1 MKQNKLNIAIIGYGK
16 MGKTI
21 EKVLNERGHEVVL
34 KITSKNKDLMT
45 TQNLQKADVA
55 IEFTNPD
62 SAIENFYKC
71 FEAGLP
77 VVSGSTGW
85 FNQLEAVTDKVKE
98 QNGSLFYAPNF
109 SVGVNIFFH
118 INKLMAKLM
127 NQQEEYDVDMEEIHH
142 TEKLDSPSGTAIKTA
157 EILLNELERK
167 NNWVENT
174 ENKPNEL
181 LITAKREP
189 EVRGTHTVR
198 YFSDIDELTFTHK
211 AYSRKGFALGSVLA
225 AEFIVGKKGIFEMK
239 DMLNFENI

>member
-1 MKQNKLNIAIIGYGK
+1 MKQRKLNIAIIGYGK

-34 KITSKNKDLMT
+34 KITSKNKYLMT
-45 TQNLQKADVA
+45 TENLQKADVA
-55 IEFTNPD
+55 IEFTNPA
-62 SAIENFYKC
+62 SAVENFYKC

-85 FNQLEAVTDKVKE
+85 FSQLESVKNKVK
-98 QNGSLFYAPNF
+98 QHNGSLFYAPNF

-174 ENKPNEL
+174 ENQSNEL

>member
-1 MKQNKLNIAIIGYGK
+1 MTQQKLKVAIIGYGK

-21 EKVLNERGHEVVL
+21 EQILTERGHEVTL

-45 TQNLQKADVA
+45 KENLGKADVA
-55 IEFTNPD
+55 IEFTNPH
-62 SAIENFYKC
+62 SAIDNFYKC

-85 FNQLEAVTDKVKE
+85 LDQLETVSKKVEEK
-98 QNGSLFYAPNF
+98 NASFFYAPNF

-118 INKLMAKLM
+118 INKVMAKLM
-127 NQQEEYDVDMEEIHH
+127 NKQPEYDVEMEEIHH

-157 EILLNELERK
+157 DILLQELERK
-167 NNWVENT
+167 NAWIENA
-174 ENKPNEL
+174 ENKNNEL
-181 LITAKREP
+181 LINAKREP

-198 YFSDIDELTFTHK
+198 YFSDIDEIIFTHK
-211 AYSRKGFALGSVLA
+211 ANSRKGFALGSVLA

>member
-45 TQNLQKADVA
+45 THNLQKADVA

-62 SAIENFYKC
+62 SAIKNFYKC

>member
-1 MKQNKLNIAIIGYGK
+1 MKQRKLNIAIIGYGK

-45 TQNLQKADVA
+45 TENLQKADVA
-55 IEFTNPD
+55 IEFTNPT
-62 SAIENFYKC
+62 SAVENFYKC

-85 FNQLEAVTDKVKE
+85 FSQLESVKNKVK
-98 QNGSLFYAPNF
+98 QHNGSLFYAPNF

-174 ENKPNEL
+174 ENKSNEL

-225 AEFIVGKKGIFEMK
+225 AEFIVSKKGIFEMK